1 VCTTDSSV
9 EENLR
14 LAGDRTL
21 DALETRRVPEPWKR
35 GDGAEQCSPRQTRKE
50 GTDVGWRLRAD
61 LHHDGD
67 PGCAR
72 LGCGLSLLVYRE
84 RQRNPS
90 PRDGGRQ
97 GTQGGLGRGTSV
109 RVRGG
114 PVVRSTFGR
123 CDPVRVLVAGGQ
135 GQPRAHRKLARPRLT
150 VGPAQSEGSARRVP
164 IERPARAVMEGGNAY
179 PSCLGQAS
187 LLRDTRTGDQQ
198 RATAVVVTLCAHAG
212 SSGER
217 WRHRSG
223 LNGQEGAD
231 PSDGERLP
239 TRRKPSKGE
248 ALVGMRT
255 SSEANPGHQPGDA
268 ARHRAHDGSAETQ
281 RTPCPVPGCNRPGT
295 HAAEETVEVVE
306 DHRGGT

>member
-14 LAGDRTL
+14 PAGGCTL
-21 DALETRRVPEPWKR
+21 GASETRCVPEPWKR

-84 RQRNPS
+84 LQRNPS
-90 PRDGGRQ
+90 PPRRRQAGSSGR
-97 GTQGGLGRGTSV
+97 S
-109 RVRGG
+109 RVRHFGARSRRPCG
-114 PVVRSTFGR
+114 PVDLFGR

-135 GQPRAHRKLARPRLT
+135 GQPCAHRKLARPRLT

-179 PSCLGQAS
+179 PSCLEQAS
-187 LLRDTRTGDQQ
+187 SLRDTRMRGPQ
-198 RATAVVVTLCAHAG
+198 RATVAVISIRPRGFV
-212 SSGER
+212 
-217 WRHRSG
+217 WRAVETPFRAERSG
-223 LNGQEGAD
+223 G
-231 PSDGERLP
+231 S
-239 TRRKPSKGE
+239 
-248 ALVGMRT
+248 RT
-255 SSEANPGHQPGDA
+255 Q
-268 ARHRAHDGSAETQ
+268 
-281 RTPCPVPGCNRPGT
+281 
-295 HAAEETVEVVE
+295 
-306 DHRGGT
+306 